1 MSQGAK
7 PAFLVSPDEGRA
19 LPGLRM
25 VHKVAGER
33 FGVPMLIMEGVLEP
47 GQLIPPHTHSQEDE
61 CTCVLTGELTFE
73 VGGEVMTAPA
83 GSYVVKPRGIPHAFW
98 NAGSEPARVIEFHMP
113 GGFDRFY
120 DELEAVFISE
130 ETDEGARRSA
140 AADLHARYGLT
151 FHPERIPEI
160 AARYGVRP

>member
-1 MSQGAK
+1 MSQDPK
-7 PAFLVSPDEGRA
+7 QAFLVSPDDGRA

-33 FGVPMLIMEGVLEP
+33 FGVPMLIMEGVLQP

-61 CTCVLTGELTFE
+61 CTHVVTGVLTFE

-83 GSYVVKPRGIPHAFW
+83 GSYAVKPRGIPHAFW
-98 NAGSEPARVIEFHMP
+98 NAGTEPARVIEFHTP

-120 DELEAVFISE
+120 DEFEAVFTSE
-130 ETDEGARRSA
+130 ETDEGARRA
-140 AADLHARYGLT
+140 AEADLHARYGLT

>member
-1 MSQGAK
+1 MSQEPK
-7 PAFLVSPDEGRA
+7 PAFLVPPDEGRA
-19 LPGLRM
+19 LPALRM

-33 FGVPMLIMEGVLEP
+33 FGVAMVIMEGVLEP
-47 GQLIPPHTHSQEDE
+47 GQLIPPHTHSREDE
-61 CTCVLTGELTFE
+61 CTHVLTGQLTFE

-98 NAGSEPARVIEFHMP
+98 NAGSEPARVIEFHTP

-120 DELEAVFISE
+120 DELETIFTAE
-130 ETDEGARRSA
+130 DTEEGARR